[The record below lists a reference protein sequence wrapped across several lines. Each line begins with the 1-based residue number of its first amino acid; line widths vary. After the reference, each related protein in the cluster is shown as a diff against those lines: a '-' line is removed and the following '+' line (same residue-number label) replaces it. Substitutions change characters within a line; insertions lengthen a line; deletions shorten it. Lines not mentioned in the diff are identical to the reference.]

1 VIEKVI
7 IFIVFL
13 CPLVFFHEL
22 GHFLFARLFRVRVEV
37 FSLGFGPKLFKKK
50 WGDTEYAF
58 SLIPLGGYVKM
69 FGDDPMQAEQIPA
82 AERDFSYTYK
92 NKWQRFCIVF
102 GGPLANFILAGFIF
116 YFLLVNGERLPEM
129 RIGVVPETSTFYS
142 KGVRS
147 GDVLEKVNGKQVF
160 GPSDVAMED
169 AAEIKT
175 ISVMRQGSE
184 VEIPMHLST
193 MVFFD
198 HLMSHPPLLRKP
210 IVVAQNGDKFAL
222 SFSAEKVDWN
232 LSLDQIYSSE
242 ASKTLYLFKV
252 TKLGGD
258 ISEND
263 EIEKTHAQTL
273 ELNYKSNA
281 EFLTALQERKFHALD
296 LSVKSISMG
305 SPAEKAGIKAD
316 DVLIQVDQSKIKS
329 FEELRDYLQNT
340 TAEEVAVTYW
350 REGKEFNTKI
360 KPEIRHEGEKPMKII
375 GVYSAGEYLGLN
387 FVQTESK
394 GIFAAF
400 PLAFKRTWETMVKT
414 VEGFKKL
421 ITNQVP
427 LKAIGGPVAIAK
439 VATDSYNTSFS
450 YFFQLMAIIS
460 VNLGIINLFPIPVLD
475 GGHIMFIILEVFNR
489 APLSRRK
496 MEIAQQFGLSL
507 LLLLTFVALFNDF
520 TKFF

>member
-1 VIEKVI
+1 VIEKLI

-69 FGDDPMQAEQIPA
+69 FGDDPMLADQIPA
-82 AERDFSYTYK
+82 SERDFSYTFK

-102 GGPLANFILAGFIF
+102 GGPFANFILAGVIF
-116 YFLLVNGERLPEM
+116 YFLLVRGERLPEM
-129 RIGVVPETSTFYS
+129 RIGVVPATSTFYS

-147 GDVLEKVNGKQVF
+147 GDVLQKVNGKQVF

-169 AAEIKT
+169 AAEIKS
-175 ISVMRQGSE
+175 ISVLRHGQEIE
-184 VEIPMHLST
+184 VPMHLAT
-193 MVFFD
+193 MVFFEN
-198 HLMSHPPLLRKP
+198 LMSHPPMLRKP
-210 IVVAQNGDKFAL
+210 IIVSQNGDKFAL
-222 SFSAEKVDWN
+222 SESESKVDWN
-232 LSLDQIYSSE
+232 LSLDQIDDSKGL
-242 ASKTLYLFKV
+242 KTLYLFKII
-252 TKLGGD
+252 KLGGD
-258 ISEND
+258 ISEID
-263 EIEKTHAQTL
+263 EIEKTYSKKLDLTYATNL
-273 ELNYKSNA
+273 
-281 EFLTALQERKFHALD
+281 EFLSALQSNNFRSLD
-296 LSVKSISMG
+296 LSIKSISMG
-305 SPAEKAGIKAD
+305 SPAETAGFKAN
-316 DVLIQVDQSKIKS
+316 DVLIQVDQLKINS
-329 FEELRDYLQNT
+329 FEDLRSYLQNT
-340 TAEEVAVTYW
+340 IAEVVEVSYW
-350 REGKEFNTKI
+350 REGREFKANI
-360 KPEIRHEGEKPMKII
+360 KPQIQSEGEKPVKII

-387 FVQTESK
+387 FIQTESK
-394 GIFAAF
+394 GIFASF
-400 PLAFKRTWETMVKT
+400 PLAFIRTWETIIKT
-414 VEGFKKL
+414 IEGFKKL

-427 LKAIGGPVAIAK
+427 LKSIGGPVAIAK

-475 GGHIMFIILEVFNR
+475 GGHIMFIILEVLNR
-489 APLSRRK
+489 GPLSRRK

-520 TKFF
+520 SKFF